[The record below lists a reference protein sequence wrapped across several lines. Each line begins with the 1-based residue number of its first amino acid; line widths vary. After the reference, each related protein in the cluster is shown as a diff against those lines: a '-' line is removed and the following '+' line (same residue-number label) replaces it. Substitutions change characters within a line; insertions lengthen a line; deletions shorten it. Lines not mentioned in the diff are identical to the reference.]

1 MGGYK
6 IRSITLPIG
15 KILAAMHARR
25 NEYYLSNTETKL
37 AKPEFLYFKKVF
49 QTNKN

>member
-1 MGGYK
+1 M
-6 IRSITLPIG
+6 PEE
-15 KILAAMHARR
+15 

-37 AKPEFLYFKKVF
+37 AKPEFYILKKVF